1 MIFKGVFFME
11 TIELTRKEL
20 YEIVWSTTLSKLT
33 QQYAYSNDGIK
44 KICKQFDI
52 PMPDGSYWSKLK
64 FNKKFKKEKL
74 NPVFNSV
81 DKIVLAIR
89 EEGNPINIDNTPL
102 TIRTKEIESDP
113 KAPLIVPEKLTKP
126 DILILNTK
134 SYHQSRKN
142 KDFVRNNKLDTVHI
156 YVEEDN
162 YNRALNI
169 MDSFIKLLRH
179 RGHSFRRDINNYG
192 PKIVA
197 YDVEFSWNIRE
208 KTKRI
213 LSDKIYE
220 TATYIPTGILILQ
233 IGESFRAKEWVDG
246 ATKLENRL
254 SKVVAKIEL
263 DAIKELEWREEC
275 RIHRIQEAEKEK
287 LRKEFQAKR
296 DKELLDTKDLF
307 KLAEYHNKAN
317 IIRDY
322 ISRIE
327 NQEPDNNQ
335 APSELKEWIKWANDK
350 ADWLDPLVNKSDELL
365 NERDKEDFTNQKQT
379 SNSFYRY

>member
-1 MIFKGVFFME
+1 ME

-20 YEIVWSTTLSKLT
+20 YDIVWSTTLSKLT
-33 QQYAYSNDGIK
+33 QQYAYTNDGIK
-44 KICKQFDI
+44 KICKQYEV

-113 KAPLIVPEKLTKP
+113 KAPLIIPEKLTKP
-126 DILILNTK
+126 DILIQNTK

-142 KDFVRNNKLDTVHI
+142 KDFVRNDKLDTVHI
-156 YVEEDN
+156 YVEEAN

-287 LRKEFQAKR
+287 LRKEFQARR
-296 DKELLDTKDLF
+296 DKELLNTKDLF

-335 APSELKEWIKWANDK
+335 VPSELKEWIKWANDK

>member
-1 MIFKGVFFME
+1 MD
-11 TIELTRKEL
+11 
-20 YEIVWSTTLSKLT
+20 
-33 QQYAYSNDGIK
+33 Q
-44 KICKQFDI
+44 
-52 PMPDGSYWSKLK
+52 
-64 FNKKFKKEKL
+64 
-74 NPVFNSV
+74 
-81 DKIVLAIR
+81 
-89 EEGNPINIDNTPL
+89 TPL

-126 DILILNTK
+126 DILIQNTK

-142 KDFVRNNKLDTVHI
+142 KDFVRNDKLDTVHI
-156 YVEEDN
+156 YVEEAN
-162 YNRALNI
+162 YNRALNK

-263 DAIKELEWREEC
+263 DALKELEWREEC
-275 RIHRIQEAEKEK
+275 RLSDIRRAEEERIRKIFEARKEKEVVKTRK
-287 LRKEFQAKR
+287 LFSDAKKF
-296 DKELLDTKDLF
+296 DKATMYRNF
-307 KLAEYHNKAN
+307 IKATEQKA
-317 IIRDY
+317 IT
-322 ISRIE
+322 E
-327 NQEPDNNQ
+327 NNLT
-335 APSELKEWIKWANDK
+335 AELKDWIKWAYNK
-350 ADWLDPLVNKSDELL
+350 ADWIDPTSAKQDELL
-365 NERDKEDFTNQKQT
+365 NDNDIDEIENPKKTNYY
-379 SNSFYRY
+379 FR

>member
-1 MIFKGVFFME
+1 ME
-11 TIELTRKEL
+11 TIGLTRKEL
-20 YEIVWSTTLSKLT
+20 YDIVWSTTLSKLT
-33 QQYAYSNDGIK
+33 QQYAYTNDGIK
-44 KICKQFDI
+44 KICKQYEV

-64 FNKKFKKEKL
+64 FNKKFKKDKL
-74 NPVFNSV
+74 NPVFGGV
-81 DKIVLAIR
+81 DKIVLTIR
-89 EEGNPINIDNTPL
+89 KEGNQINVDQTPL

-126 DILILNTK
+126 DILIQNTK

-142 KDFVRNNKLDTVHI
+142 KDFVRNDKLDTVHI
-156 YVEEDN
+156 YVEEAN

-246 ATKLENRL
+246 AIKLENRL

-263 DAIKELEWREEC
+263 DALKELEWREEC
-275 RIHRIQEAEKEK
+275 RLSDIRRAEEDRIRKIFEARKEKEVVKTRK
-287 LRKEFQAKR
+287 LFTDAKKF
-296 DKELLDTKDLF
+296 DKATMYRNF
-307 KLAEYHNKAN
+307 IKATEQKA
-317 IIRDY
+317 IT
-322 ISRIE
+322 E
-327 NQEPDNNQ
+327 NNLTE
-335 APSELKEWIKWANDK
+335 ELKEWIKWAYDK
-350 ADWLDPLVNKSDELL
+350 ADWIDPTSPKQDELL
-365 NERDKEDFTNQKQT
+365 NDNDIDEIENPKKTNYY
-379 SNSFYRY
+379 FR

>member
-1 MIFKGVFFME
+1 ME

-20 YEIVWSTTLSKLT
+20 YDIVWSTTLSKLT

-81 DKIVLAIR
+81 DKIILAIR

-126 DILILNTK
+126 DILIQNTK

-156 YVEEDN
+156 YVEEAN

-197 YDVEFSWNIRE
+197 YDVEFSWSIRE

-233 IGESFRAKEWVDG
+233 IGESYRAKEWVDG

-296 DKELLDTKDLF
+296 DKELLNTKDLF

-327 NQEPDNNQ
+327 NQEPVNNQ
-335 APSELKEWIKWANDK
+335 AQSELKEWIKWANDK

-365 NERDKEDFTNQKQT
+365 NEKDKEDFTNQKQT

>member
-1 MIFKGVFFME
+1 ME

-20 YEIVWSTTLSKLT
+20 YDIVWSTTLSKLT
-33 QQYAYSNDGIK
+33 QQYAYTNDGIK
-44 KICKQFDI
+44 KICKQYEV

-81 DKIVLAIR
+81 DKIILAIR

-126 DILILNTK
+126 DVLIQNTK

-142 KDFVRNNKLDTVHI
+142 KDFVRNDKLDIVHI
-156 YVEEDN
+156 YVEEAN

-179 RGHSFRRDINNYG
+179 RGHSFRRDRNNYG

-263 DAIKELEWREEC
+263 DALKELEWREEC

-296 DKELLDTKDLF
+296 DIELLNTKDLF

-335 APSELKEWIKWANDK
+335 ESTELIEWIKWAKDK
-350 ADWLDPLVNKSDELL
+350 ADWLDPLVNKNDELL
-365 NERDKEDFTNQKQT
+365 NEKDKEDFTNQKQT

>member
-1 MIFKGVFFME
+1 ME

-20 YEIVWSTTLSKLT
+20 YHIVWSTTLSKLT
-33 QQYAYSNDGIK
+33 QQYAYTNDGIK
-44 KICKQFDI
+44 KICKQYEV

-81 DKIVLAIR
+81 DKIILAIR

-126 DILILNTK
+126 DILIQNTK

-142 KDFVRNNKLDTVHI
+142 KDFVRNDKLDIVHI
-156 YVEEDN
+156 YVEEAN

-179 RGHSFRRDINNYG
+179 RGHSFRRDRNNYG

-263 DAIKELEWREEC
+263 DALKELEWREEC

-296 DKELLDTKDLF
+296 DIELLNTKDLF

-335 APSELKEWIKWANDK
+335 ESTELIEWIKWAKDK
-350 ADWLDPLVNKSDELL
+350 ADWLDPLVNKNDELL
-365 NERDKEDFTNQKQT
+365 NEKDKEDFTNQKQT

>member
-1 MIFKGVFFME
+1 ME

-20 YEIVWSTTLSKLT
+20 YDIVWSTTLSKLT
-33 QQYAYSNDGIK
+33 QQYAYTNDGIK
-44 KICKQFDI
+44 KLCKQFEI
-52 PMPDGSYWSKLK
+52 PMPDGSYWSRLK

-74 NPVFNSV
+74 NPIFGRV
-81 DKIVLAIR
+81 DKIILTIR
-89 EEGNPINIDNTPL
+89 KKGNQINLDQTPL

-126 DILILNTK
+126 DILIQNTK
-134 SYHQSRKN
+134 SYNQSRKN
-142 KDFVRNNKLDTVHI
+142 KDFVRNDKLDTVHI
-156 YVEEDN
+156 YVEEAN
-162 YNRALNI
+162 YNRALNL

-197 YDVEFSWNIRE
+197 YDVEFSWKIRE

-233 IGESFRAKEWVDG
+233 IGESFHAKEWVDG

-263 DAIKELEWREEC
+263 DALKELEWREEC
-275 RIHRIQEAEKEK
+275 RLSDIRRAEEERIRKIFEARKEKEVVKTRK
-287 LRKEFQAKR
+287 LFSDAKKF
-296 DKELLDTKDLF
+296 DKVTMYRNF
-307 KLAEYHNKAN
+307 IKATEQKA
-317 IIRDY
+317 IT
-322 ISRIE
+322 E
-327 NQEPDNNQ
+327 NNLT
-335 APSELKEWIKWANDK
+335 AELKEWIKWAYDK
-350 ADWLDPLVNKSDELL
+350 ADWIDPTSTKQDELL
-365 NERDKEDFTNQKQT
+365 NDNDIDEIENPKKTNYY
-379 SNSFYRY
+379 FR

>member
-1 MIFKGVFFME
+1 ME

-20 YEIVWSTTLSKLT
+20 YHIVWSTTLSKLT
-33 QQYAYSNDGIK
+33 QQYAYTNDGIK
-44 KICKQFDI
+44 KICKQYEV

-81 DKIVLAIR
+81 DKIILAIR

-126 DILILNTK
+126 DILIQNTK

-142 KDFVRNNKLDTVHI
+142 KDFVRNDKLDIVHI
-156 YVEEDN
+156 YVEEAN

-179 RGHSFRRDINNYG
+179 RGHSFRRDRNNYG

-263 DAIKELEWREEC
+263 DALKELGWREEC

-296 DKELLDTKDLF
+296 DIELLNTKDLF

-335 APSELKEWIKWANDK
+335 ESTELIEWIKWAKDK
-350 ADWLDPLVNKSDELL
+350 ADWLDPLVNKNDELL
-365 NERDKEDFTNQKQT
+365 NEKDKEDFTNQKQT

>member
-1 MIFKGVFFME
+1 ME

-20 YEIVWSTTLSKLT
+20 YDIVWSTTLSKLT
-33 QQYAYSNDGIK
+33 QQYAYTNDGIK
-44 KICKQFDI
+44 KICKQYEV

-81 DKIVLAIR
+81 DKIILAIR

-126 DILILNTK
+126 DVLIQNTK

-156 YVEEDN
+156 YVEEAN

-263 DAIKELEWREEC
+263 DALKELEWREEC

-287 LRKEFQAKR
+287 IRKEFQAKR
-296 DKELLDTKDLF
+296 DIELLNTKDLF

-335 APSELKEWIKWANDK
+335 ESTELIEWIKWAKDK

-365 NERDKEDFTNQKQT
+365 NEKDKEDFTNQKQT

>member
-1 MIFKGVFFME
+1 ME

-20 YEIVWSTTLSKLT
+20 YDIVWSTTLSKLT
-33 QQYAYSNDGIK
+33 EQYAYTNDGIK
-44 KICKQFDI
+44 KICKQYEV

-81 DKIVLAIR
+81 DKIILAIR

-126 DILILNTK
+126 DILIQNTK

-142 KDFVRNNKLDTVHI
+142 KDFVRNDKLDIVHI
-156 YVEEDN
+156 YVEEAN

-179 RGHSFRRDINNYG
+179 RGHSFRRDRNNYG

-263 DAIKELEWREEC
+263 DALKELEWREEC

-296 DKELLDTKDLF
+296 DIELLNTKDLF

-335 APSELKEWIKWANDK
+335 ESTELIEWIKWAKDK

-365 NERDKEDFTNQKQT
+365 NEKDKEDFTNQKQT

>member
-1 MIFKGVFFME
+1 ME

-33 QQYAYSNDGIK
+33 QKYAYTNDGIK
-44 KICKQFDI
+44 KICKQFEI

-74 NPVFNSV
+74 NPIFGGV
-81 DKIVLAIR
+81 DKIVLTIR
-89 EEGNPINIDNTPL
+89 EEGNPINVDNTPL
-102 TIRTKEIESDP
+102 TIRTKEIENDP

-126 DILILNTK
+126 DILIQNTK
-134 SYHQSRKN
+134 NYHLSRKN
-142 KDFVRNNKLDTVHI
+142 KDFVRNDKLDTVSI
-156 YVEEDN
+156 YVEEAN

-179 RGHSFRRDINNYG
+179 RGHSFRRDRNNYG

-246 ATKLENRL
+246 ATKLVNRL

-275 RIHRIQEAEKEK
+275 RIYRIQEAEKEK

-296 DKELLDTKDLF
+296 DKELLNTKDLF
-307 KLAEYHNKAN
+307 KFAEYHNKAN

-322 ISRIE
+322 ISRVE
-327 NQEPDNNQ
+327 NQ
-335 APSELKEWIKWANDK
+335 APNNNQDPTELKEWIKWANDK

>member
-1 MIFKGVFFME
+1 ME

-20 YEIVWSTTLSKLT
+20 YDIVWSTTLSKLT
-33 QQYAYSNDGIK
+33 QQYAYTNDGIK
-44 KICKQFDI
+44 KICKQYEV

-74 NPVFNSV
+74 NPIFGGM
-81 DKIVLAIR
+81 DKIVLTIR
-89 EEGNPINIDNTPL
+89 KEGNPINVDQTPL

-126 DILILNTK
+126 DILIQNTK

-142 KDFVRNNKLDTVHI
+142 KDFVRNDKLDIVHI
-156 YVEEDN
+156 YVEEAN

-179 RGHSFRRDINNYG
+179 RGHSFRRDRNNYG

-263 DAIKELEWREEC
+263 DALKELEWREEC
-275 RIHRIQEAEKEK
+275 RLSDIRRAEEDRIRKIFEARKEKEVVKTRK
-287 LRKEFQAKR
+287 LFTDAKKF
-296 DKELLDTKDLF
+296 DKATMYRNF
-307 KLAEYHNKAN
+307 IKATEQKA
-317 IIRDY
+317 IT
-322 ISRIE
+322 E
-327 NQEPDNNQ
+327 NNLTE
-335 APSELKEWIKWANDK
+335 ELKEWIKWANDK
-350 ADWLDPLVNKSDELL
+350 ADWIDPTSPKQDELL
-365 NERDKEDFTNQKQT
+365 NDNDIDEIENPKKTNYY
-379 SNSFYRY
+379 FR

>member
-1 MIFKGVFFME
+1 MK

-20 YEIVWSTTLSKLT
+20 YDIVWSTTLSKLT
-33 QQYAYSNDGIK
+33 QEYAYSNDGFK

-81 DKIVLAIR
+81 DKIILAIR

-126 DILILNTK
+126 DILIQNTK

-142 KDFVRNNKLDTVHI
+142 KDFVRNDKLDTVYI
-156 YVEEDN
+156 YVEEAN

-197 YDVEFSWNIRE
+197 YDVEFSWSIRE

-233 IGESFRAKEWVDG
+233 IGESYRAKEWVDG

-263 DAIKELEWREEC
+263 DALKELEWREEC

-287 LRKEFQAKR
+287 IRKEFQAKR
-296 DKELLDTKDLF
+296 DIELLNTKDLF

-327 NQEPDNNQ
+327 NQEPENNQ
-335 APSELKEWIKWANDK
+335 ESTELIEWIKWAKDE

>member
-1 MIFKGVFFME
+1 ME

-20 YEIVWSTTLSKLT
+20 YDIVWSTTLSKLT
-33 QQYAYSNDGIK
+33 QQYAYTNDGIK
-44 KICKQFDI
+44 KLCKQFEV

-74 NPVFNSV
+74 NPDFAGV
-81 DKIVLAIR
+81 DKIVLTLR
-89 EEGNPINIDNTPL
+89 KEGNQINVDQTPL

-126 DILILNTK
+126 DVLIQNTK

-142 KDFVRNNKLDTVHI
+142 KDFVRNDKLDTVHI
-156 YVEEDN
+156 YVEEAN

-263 DAIKELEWREEC
+263 DALKELEWREEC
-275 RIHRIQEAEKEK
+275 RLSDIRRAEEDRIRKIFEARKEKEVVKTRK
-287 LRKEFQAKR
+287 LFTDAKKF
-296 DKELLDTKDLF
+296 DKATMYRNF
-307 KLAEYHNKAN
+307 IKATEQKA
-317 IIRDY
+317 IT
-322 ISRIE
+322 E
-327 NQEPDNNQ
+327 NNLTE
-335 APSELKEWIKWANDK
+335 ELKEWIKWAYDK
-350 ADWLDPLVNKSDELL
+350 ADWIDPTSPKQDELL
-365 NERDKEDFTNQKQT
+365 NDNDIDEIENPKKTNYY
-379 SNSFYRY
+379 FR

>member
-1 MIFKGVFFME
+1 
-11 TIELTRKEL
+11 
-20 YEIVWSTTLSKLT
+20 
-33 QQYAYSNDGIK
+33 
-44 KICKQFDI
+44 
-52 PMPDGSYWSKLK
+52 MPDGSYWSKLK

-126 DILILNTK
+126 DILIQNTK

-142 KDFVRNNKLDTVHI
+142 KDFVRNDKLDIVHI
-156 YVEEDN
+156 YVEEAN

-179 RGHSFRRDINNYG
+179 RGHSFRRDRNNYG

-263 DAIKELEWREEC
+263 DALKELEWREEC
-275 RIHRIQEAEKEK
+275 RIHRIKEAEKEK

-296 DKELLDTKDLF
+296 DIELLNTKDLF

-335 APSELKEWIKWANDK
+335 ESTELIEWIKWAKDK

>member
-1 MIFKGVFFME
+1 ME

-20 YEIVWSTTLSKLT
+20 YDIVWSTTLSKLT
-33 QQYAYSNDGIK
+33 QQYAYTNDGIK
-44 KICKQFDI
+44 KICKQYEV

-81 DKIVLAIR
+81 DKIILAIR

-126 DILILNTK
+126 DVLIQNTK

-142 KDFVRNNKLDTVHI
+142 KDFVRNDKLDIVHI
-156 YVEEDN
+156 YVEEAN

-179 RGHSFRRDINNYG
+179 RGHSFRRDRNNYG

-335 APSELKEWIKWANDK
+335 ESTELIEWIKWAKDK

-365 NERDKEDFTNQKQT
+365 NEKDKEDFTNQKQT

>member
-1 MIFKGVFFME
+1 ME
-11 TIELTRKEL
+11 TIGLTRKEL
-20 YEIVWSTTLSKLT
+20 YDIVWSTTLSKLT
-33 QQYAYSNDGIK
+33 QQYAYTNDGIK
-44 KICKQFDI
+44 KICKQFEV

-64 FNKKFKKEKL
+64 FNKKFKKDKL
-74 NPVFNSV
+74 NPVFGGV
-81 DKIVLAIR
+81 DKIVLTIR
-89 EEGNPINIDNTPL
+89 KEGNQINVDQTPL

-126 DILILNTK
+126 DILIQNTK

-142 KDFVRNNKLDTVHI
+142 KDFVRNDKLDTVHI
-156 YVEEDN
+156 YVEEAN

-246 ATKLENRL
+246 AIKLENRL

-263 DAIKELEWREEC
+263 DALKELEWREEC
-275 RIHRIQEAEKEK
+275 RLSDIRRAEEDRIRKIFEARKEKEVVKTRK
-287 LRKEFQAKR
+287 LFTDAKKF
-296 DKELLDTKDLF
+296 DKATMYRNF
-307 KLAEYHNKAN
+307 IKATEQKA
-317 IIRDY
+317 IT
-322 ISRIE
+322 E
-327 NQEPDNNQ
+327 NNLTE
-335 APSELKEWIKWANDK
+335 ELKEWIKWAYDK
-350 ADWLDPLVNKSDELL
+350 ADWIDPTSPKQDELL
-365 NERDKEDFTNQKQT
+365 NDNDIDEIENPKKTNYY
-379 SNSFYRY
+379 FR

>member
-1 MIFKGVFFME
+1 ME

-20 YEIVWSTTLSKLT
+20 YDIVWSTTLSKLT
-33 QQYAYSNDGIK
+33 QQYAYTNDGIK
-44 KICKQFDI
+44 KLCKQYEV

-74 NPVFNSV
+74 NPVFGGV
-81 DKIVLAIR
+81 DKIVLTIR
-89 EEGNPINIDNTPL
+89 EEGNQINVDQTPL
-102 TIRTKEIESDP
+102 TIRTKEIKSNP

-126 DILILNTK
+126 DILIQNTK
-134 SYHQSRKN
+134 SYNQSRKN
-142 KDFVRNNKLDTVHI
+142 KDFVRNDKLDTVHI
-156 YVEEDN
+156 YVEEAN

-220 TATYIPTGILILQ
+220 TATYIPMGILILQ
-233 IGESFRAKEWVDG
+233 IGESFRVKEWVDG

-263 DAIKELEWREEC
+263 DALKELEWREEC
-275 RIHRIQEAEKEK
+275 RLSDIRRAEEERIRKIFEA
-287 LRKEFQAKR
+287 LRENEILKTRKFFSNAKKF
-296 DKELLDTKDLF
+296 DKATMYRNF
-307 KLAEYHNKAN
+307 IKA
-317 IIRDY
+317 
-322 ISRIE
+322 IE
-327 NQEPDNNQ
+327 QKAITENNLT
-335 APSELKEWIKWANDK
+335 AELKEWIKWAYGK
-350 ADWLDPLVNKSDELL
+350 ADWIDPTSTKQDELL
-365 NERDKEDFTNQKQT
+365 NDNDIDEIENTKKTNYY
-379 SNSFYRY
+379 FR

>member
-1 MIFKGVFFME
+1 MDSNTRINE
-11 TIELTRKEL
+11 TIITRQEL
-20 YEIVWSTTLSKLT
+20 YDIVWSTTLSKLT
-33 QQYAYSNDGIK
+33 LQYAYTNDGIK
-44 KICKQFDI
+44 KICKQFEI

-74 NPVFNSV
+74 NPVFSGV
-81 DKIVLAIR
+81 DKIVLTIR
-89 EEGNPINIDNTPL
+89 EEGNTVNIDQTPL

-126 DILILNTK
+126 DILIQNTK

-142 KDFVRNNKLDTVHI
+142 KDFVRNDKLDTVHI
-156 YVEEDN
+156 YVEEAN

-263 DAIKELEWREEC
+263 DALKELEWREEC
-275 RIHRIQEAEKEK
+275 RLSDIRRAEEERIRKIFEARKEKEVVKTRK
-287 LRKEFQAKR
+287 LFTDAKKF
-296 DKELLDTKDLF
+296 DKATMYRNF
-307 KLAEYHNKAN
+307 IKATEQKA
-317 IIRDY
+317 IT
-322 ISRIE
+322 E
-327 NQEPDNNQ
+327 NNLTE
-335 APSELKEWIKWANDK
+335 ELKEWIKWAYDK
-350 ADWLDPLVNKSDELL
+350 ADWIDPTSPKQDELL
-365 NERDKEDFTNQKQT
+365 NDNDIDEIENPKKTNYY
-379 SNSFYRY
+379 FR

>member
-1 MIFKGVFFME
+1 ME

-20 YEIVWSTTLSKLT
+20 YDIVWSTTLSKLT
-33 QQYAYSNDGIK
+33 QEYAYTNDGIK
-44 KICKQFDI
+44 KICKQYEV

-74 NPVFNSV
+74 NPVFGGV
-81 DKIVLAIR
+81 DKIVLTIR
-89 EEGNPINIDNTPL
+89 KEGNQINVDQTPL

-126 DILILNTK
+126 DILIQNTK

-142 KDFVRNNKLDTVHI
+142 KDFVRNDKLDTVHI
-156 YVEEDN
+156 YVEEAN

-246 ATKLENRL
+246 AIKLENRL

-263 DAIKELEWREEC
+263 DALKELEWREEC
-275 RIHRIQEAEKEK
+275 RLSDIRRAEEDRIRKIFEARKEKEVVKTRK
-287 LRKEFQAKR
+287 LFTDAKKF
-296 DKELLDTKDLF
+296 DKATMYRNF
-307 KLAEYHNKAN
+307 IKATEQKA
-317 IIRDY
+317 IT
-322 ISRIE
+322 E
-327 NQEPDNNQ
+327 NNLTE
-335 APSELKEWIKWANDK
+335 ELKEWIKWAYDK
-350 ADWLDPLVNKSDELL
+350 ADWIDPTSPKQDELL
-365 NERDKEDFTNQKQT
+365 NDNDIDEIENPKKTNYY
-379 SNSFYRY
+379 FR